1 VYRKSLINIKVAAG
15 DEDVDEEVEEQN
27 IEAGGIAA
35 SQCVADEGENI
46 PRIVEQLRDEDRELD

>member
-1 VYRKSLINIKVAAG
+1 LINIKVAAG